1 MAQFLSIL
9 KSISDNHHRDADFNA
24 NIKKIL
30 KHFQDQIKQTLSNEK
45 IFRIFESNKLIVLF
59 LLKNGIIDFTETIY
73 KELINNIEA
82 NGNRYCHFFYPELE
96 KLKGAKA
103 MKSIKDEILSI
114 DPTAFD
120 NFESKRQE
128 GENDSYICLLI
139 RNDSVEEFI
148 AFVQRQNISV
158 CSEIRQSI
166 FETNSFLIE
175 NKNTSLIEYSAF
187 FGSF

>member
-1 MAQFLSIL
+1 MESYIECKIKLYNTILEFLEGSDEINQQCFKEFCENMHNFNIEGDREEMAQFLSIL
-9 KSISDNHHRDADFNA
+9 KSISDHHHRDADFNA

-103 MKSIKDEILSI
+103 MKSIKEEIL
-114 DPTAFD
+114 
-120 NFESKRQE
+120 
-128 GENDSYICLLI
+128 
-139 RNDSVEEFI
+139 
-148 AFVQRQNISV
+148 
-158 CSEIRQSI
+158 
-166 FETNSFLIE
+166 
-175 NKNTSLIEYSAF
+175 
-187 FGSF
+187 